1 MLTRLVKTTQIDQV
15 DINGQIINI
24 IRLDQNDP
32 FVCGNKWLKLSLN
45 ITEESNRY
53 ATFGGP
59 HSNHLH
65 AFSYACK
72 QLNKQHVVFVRGIGP
87 KDTPTLL
94 DIQKNNG
101 LIVRLSKKDYAKKQ
115 QQLMQQRWKNIY
127 GEMSFIPEGGNNQN
141 AVNACAS
148 WYRSLN
154 LPENAIVAVSI
165 GTGCTFTGI
174 ANALHKH
181 TTLVGLPA
189 FYMHEQMQ
197 SELLESTSL
206 GELHILNAQKQE
218 RFAKMDLIQWNQM
231 LAFEAKTQILLDP
244 VYTGKTLFRFI
255 KHYQDTCNRPLYFI
269 HTGGLQGRRVY
280 QQQYS

>member
-1 MLTRLVKTTQIDQV
+1 MLKKLDNVTPIDQV
-15 DINGQIINI
+15 DINGQSINI

-32 FVCGNKWLKLSLN
+32 FICGNKWLKLSQNL
-45 ITEESNRY
+45 SKDVSRY

-65 AFSYACK
+65 AFSHACK

-101 LIVRLSKKDYAKKQ
+101 LIVRLSKKDYAKKHDEF
-115 QQLMQQRWKNIY
+115 MQQRWKNLY
-127 GEMSFIPEGGNNQN
+127 GEMVFIPEGGNNQN
-141 AVNACAS
+141 AVNACSS
-148 WYRSLN
+148 WYASLK
-154 LPENAIVAVSI
+154 LPENAIVGVSI
-165 GTGCTFTGI
+165 GTGCTFSGI
-174 ANALHKH
+174 AGALHKH

-189 FYMHEQMQ
+189 FFMHEQMQ
-197 SELLESTSL
+197 SELLQSASN
-206 GELHILNAQKQE
+206 GELIILNAQKQE
-218 RFAKMDLIQWNQM
+218 RFAKMNVTQWNHM

-255 KHYQDTCNRPLYFI
+255 NHFQDTCHRPIYFI